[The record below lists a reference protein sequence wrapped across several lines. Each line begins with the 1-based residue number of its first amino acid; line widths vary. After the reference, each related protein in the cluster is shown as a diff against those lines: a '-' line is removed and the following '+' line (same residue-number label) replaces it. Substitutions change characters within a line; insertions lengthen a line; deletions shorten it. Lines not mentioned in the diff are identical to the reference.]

1 MNNQINMEKLQFVL
15 AMTAMERKAL
25 HLFQKLSESNKKVVL
40 NLLKQQKSHAELE
53 ALYEKVYKPR
63 V

>member
-1 MNNQINMEKLQFVL
+1 MTDQLEINKPQQQFAI

-40 NLLKQQKSHAELE
+40 DLFKQQKSHAELE
-53 ALYEKVYKPR
+53 ALYEKVYKP
-63 V
+63 